1 MSEEKKSGLLS
12 LLENWKA
19 AITIV
24 LAIVV
29 TAIAIRTAFWEY
41 SDKAYER
48 EQMLRERQRDEDNRQ
63 QVAMFR
69 EVFRNDLDSMMRDYN
84 AKLDRVIDQSIRKDS
99 ILLIV
104 LPGISRRTNQTL
116 QRIDKIDAKV
126 NLIIRGKEQT
136 KEVNFIEEL
145 NRRDSIAA
153 EKARRD
159 SIDMVL
165 LREIRKVNRTLAG
178 EPKWGDRSR

>member
-1 MSEEKKSGLLS
+1 MEKQNKFIA
-12 LLENWKA
+12 LLENWKV
-19 AITIV
+19 AITII
-24 LAIVV
+24 LTIVV

-48 EQMLRERQRDEDNRQ
+48 EQRIRERQRDEDNRQ

-69 EVFRNDLDSMMRDYN
+69 EVFRNDLDSMMRGYN
-84 AKLDRVIDQSIRKDS
+84 EKLDMVVDQSIRKDS

-104 LPGISRRTNQTL
+104 MPGMSRKTNQTL
-116 QRIDKIDAKV
+116 QRIDQIDAKV

-136 KEVNFIEEL
+136 KEIDFIAEL

-165 LREIRKVNRTLAG
+165 LREIRKANRMLAG
-178 EPKWGDRSR
+178 EPKYGDRSR